1 MDPLLYASCGF
12 PDPIYFLGLGSFAH
26 RRALPSLQCLHLPS
40 GMRLGS
46 CIMLVSCQCDGNTAA
61 SAHEPDVSKFVES
74 LTAFTVSGEV
84 LHLGESELVSAV
96 AARGAGA
103 I

>member
-1 MDPLLYASCGF
+1 
-12 PDPIYFLGLGSFAH
+12 
-26 RRALPSLQCLHLPS
+26 
-40 GMRLGS
+40 
-46 CIMLVSCQCDGNTAA
+46 MLVSCQCDGNTAA
-61 SAHEPDVSKFVES
+61 SAHEPDVSKSVES

>member
-1 MDPLLYASCGF
+1 MDSNLSM
-12 PDPIYFLGLGSFAH
+12 
-26 RRALPSLQCLHLPS
+26 LQC
-40 GMRLGS
+40 
-46 CIMLVSCQCDGNTAA
+46 A

-84 LHLGESELVSAV
+84 LHVGESGLASAV
-96 AARGAGA
+96 AAGGAGA